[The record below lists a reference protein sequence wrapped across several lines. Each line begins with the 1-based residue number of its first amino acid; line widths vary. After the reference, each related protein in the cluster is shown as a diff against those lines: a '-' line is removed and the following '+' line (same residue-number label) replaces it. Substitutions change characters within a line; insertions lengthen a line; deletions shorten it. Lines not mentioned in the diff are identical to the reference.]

1 MEATADRRESDVRLR
16 HIEERQAK
24 QDAAIHEIATSVSE
38 GFRKIHEEFS
48 DLAIDLNN
56 KVTTASKRETN
67 WGWFIGAVSLCLS
80 LGYVV
85 ITPINERLDRYHT
98 DTLYLRENSK
108 DHWVELGRL
117 DERLKAESRQ
127 VAVLNEIH
135 LDFYKDLTNKYAQRP
150 DSNGTK

>member
-1 MEATADRRESDVRLR
+1 MERPQDRRESDVRLR

-48 DLAIDLNN
+48 NLAIDLNN
-56 KVTTASKRETN
+56 KVTMASKRETN

-85 ITPINERLDRYHT
+85 ITPLSERLDRYYS

-108 DHWVELGRL
+108 DHWVRLGRL
-117 DERLKAESRQ
+117 EERLTSESRQ

-135 LDFYKDLTNKYAQRP
+135 LDFYKDLAHRYAQGP
-150 DSNGTK
+150 DGSSGK